1 MNISVMVIDD
11 DPGITSLLKRFL
23 EQSSTFQVRESHAPA
38 EVMDRLAQEM
48 VDVVMVD
55 LHMPQL
61 SGFDLIEMIRKRW
74 PALPIIAISGTG
86 IIADVVRAMRLGA
99 WNFIEKPIS
108 SFEGVGEIIRT
119 AKARAREMREEIR
132 AEEQCRQQ
140 REFLEV
146 AVAER
151 SAALTKSNEELQLAM
166 KQLQNSHS
174 QMVQQEKLASIGNLA
189 AGIAHELNTPVGFVC
204 SNFSSIKEYILK
216 FKILIEKYQQ
226 FHRGLAGLDGRSAA
240 ELEALEKLEES
251 MQLEFILEDLDE
263 LFAES
268 EDGFERITSIVT
280 KLREFSRVDQREEK
294 VLYCLNKA
302 IETTLVVA
310 RNEYKYNAEVT
321 TALEPEL
328 PEVYCHVGQ
337 INQVILNILVN
348 AAQAIK
354 EQGRQE
360 LGSIE
365 IETGATAAHIW
376 CRIKDDGP
384 GIKPE
389 NLNKVFE
396 PFFTTKPVGKGTGL
410 GMNISYDIIVN
421 KHQGELIVESEPGCG
436 TAFTITLP
444 FQAAV

>member
-1 MNISVMVIDD
+1 MITRVMVIDD
-11 DPGITSLLKRFL
+11 DPGFTSLLKRFL
-23 EQSSTFQVRESHAPA
+23 EQSDFLVQECNNSLETMDLLA
-38 EVMDRLAQEM
+38 EEM
-48 VDVVMVD
+48 VDVVTVD
-55 LHMPQL
+55 LRMPEL
-61 SGFDLIEMIRKRW
+61 SGFELIEMIRSRW
-74 PALPIIAISGTG
+74 PVLPIITISGTG
-86 IIADVVRAMRLGA
+86 SIADVIRAMRLGA

-108 SFEGVGEIIRT
+108 SLEGVGEIIQT
-119 AKARAREMREEIR
+119 ARARAREMREEIR

-151 SAALTKSNEELQLAM
+151 SAALLKANEELQTAM
-166 KQLQNSHS
+166 TKLQNSHS

-216 FKILIEKYQQ
+216 FKVLIEKYQQ

-436 TAFTITLP
+436 TAFTIKLP
-444 FQAAV
+444 FQAAT

>member
-1 MNISVMVIDD
+1 MVIDD

-23 EQSSTFQVRESHAPA
+23 EQSNFQVIELNKSVEA
-38 EVMDRLAQEM
+38 VGRLTEDM
-48 VDVVMVD
+48 VEVVMID

-61 SGFDLIEMIRKRW
+61 SGFDLIDMIRQRW

-86 IIADVVRAMRLGA
+86 IITDVVRAMRLGA

-108 SFEGVGEIIRT
+108 SFEDVGEIIRS
-119 AKARAREMREEIR
+119 AIVRAREMREKIR
-132 AEEQCRQQ
+132 EEEQCHQQ
-140 REFLEV
+140 RVFLEV

-151 SAALTKSNEELQLAM
+151 SAALMKSNEELQLAM

-189 AGIAHELNTPVGFVC
+189 AGIAHELNTPVGFVY
-204 SNFSSIKEYILK
+204 SNFSSIKDYLLK

-226 FHRGLAGLDGRSAA
+226 LRDHLSGIDGVPMA

-280 KLREFSRVDQREEK
+280 KLREFSRIDQRDEK
-294 VLYCLNKA
+294 VLYCLNQG

-310 RNEYKYNAEVT
+310 RNEYKYDAVVT
-321 TALEPEL
+321 TALKPKL

-337 INQVILNILVN
+337 INQVILNIIVN

-354 EQGRQE
+354 AEERQE

-365 IETGATAAHIW
+365 IETGEETDHVW

-384 GIKPE
+384 EIKSE
-389 NLNKVFE
+389 NLGKVFD

-410 GMNISYDIIVN
+410 GLNISYDIIVN
-421 KHQGELIVESEPGCG
+421 KHDGELMVDSEPGGG
-436 TAFTITLP
+436 TIFTIKLP
-444 FQAAV
+444 RQKVV

>member
-1 MNISVMVIDD
+1 M
-11 DPGITSLLKRFL
+11 
-23 EQSSTFQVRESHAPA
+23 
-38 EVMDRLAQEM
+38 
-48 VDVVMVD
+48 
-55 LHMPQL
+55 
-61 SGFDLIEMIRKRW
+61 
-74 PALPIIAISGTG
+74 
-86 IIADVVRAMRLGA
+86 
-99 WNFIEKPIS
+99 
-108 SFEGVGEIIRT
+108 
-119 AKARAREMREEIR
+119 
-132 AEEQCRQQ
+132 
-140 REFLEV
+140 
-146 AVAER
+146 
-151 SAALTKSNEELQLAM
+151 
-166 KQLQNSHS
+166 
-174 QMVQQEKLASIGNLA
+174 
-189 AGIAHELNTPVGFVC
+189 
-204 SNFSSIKEYILK
+204 
-216 FKILIEKYQQ
+216 
-226 FHRGLAGLDGRSAA
+226 
-240 ELEALEKLEES
+240 
-251 MQLEFILEDLDE
+251 
-263 LFAES
+263 
-268 EDGFERITSIVT
+268 
-280 KLREFSRVDQREEK
+280 
-294 VLYCLNKA
+294 
-302 IETTLVVA
+302 VVA